1 MTSSLPPSGPKD
13 IHEVLREHWGYTQF
27 RPVQEDVIRS
37 VMAGKDTLALL
48 PTGGGKSICFQVPA
62 LATGRLCL
70 VISPLI
76 ALMKDQ
82 VERLKRMGIPARAIT
97 SAMSHVEIDNTLESA
112 AVGRLAFLYVSP
124 ERIGSELFQARLPR
138 MPIGIIAVDEAHC
151 ISQWGYDF
159 RPSYLRIQELREKL
173 PGTPVLA
180 LTATATPTVATD
192 IMEKLGFR
200 APHAIRG
207 NFHRPELVLWVS
219 HGEDRHGRL
228 LKVLRNIPG
237 TAIVY
242 VRERRI
248 TTRIASLLNEHGIQ
262 ASAYHAGLT
271 TEQRDTIQQ
280 EWTTGNIRC
289 VVATNAFGMGIDKSD
304 VRCVVH
310 LEPPPDLESYYQEAG
325 RGGRD
330 GKTAHAFL
338 LTGPGDA
345 EKLQERVER
354 GFPTLDE
361 VRRVYQAFANEH
373 RIAVGSASLESYD
386 LDLAA
391 LAKRCGLPASTTAA
405 ALKTLELDGKLALSE
420 GARTPSR
427 ILIIADQRVIYHLRV
442 NDRRFGP
449 VLEALLRAYGGL
461 YEEPALIEEHRI
473 ARLLDTTVEKLV
485 KLLNE
490 LDRQRVLM
498 YRPRSDAP
506 RVTLLTP
513 RMDAQRMTL
522 DPAAHRDRI
531 QRAQDRMDAMLD
543 FVNGEECR
551 MRMLLRYFGE
561 PMERDC
567 GHCDRCMVRKPPS
580 LADQAHQPLPDNP
593 TTVAALR
600 TFLDEHSE

>member
-1 MTSSLPPSGPKD
+1 MTGSLPPFTPKD
-13 IHEVLREHWGYTQF
+13 IHEVLREHWGYTKF
-27 RPVQEDVIRS
+27 RPVQEEVIRS
-37 VMAGKDTLALL
+37 VMSGRDTLALL

-124 ERIGSELFQARLPR
+124 ERLGSELFQARLPR

-173 PGTPVLA
+173 PGIPVLA

-219 HGEDRHGRL
+219 HGEDRNGRL
-228 LKVLRNIPG
+228 LKVLRHIPG

-330 GKTAHAFL
+330 GKIAHAFL
-338 LTGPGDA
+338 LTGPGDT

-391 LAKRCGLPASTTAA
+391 LAKRCGLPASTAAA
-405 ALKTLELDGKLALSE
+405 ALKTLELDGKLALTE

-461 YEEPALIEEHRI
+461 YEEPVLIEEHRI
-473 ARLLDTTVEKLV
+473 ARLLDTTVDKLV
-485 KLLNE
+485 NLLNE

-543 FVNGEECR
+543 FVNGKECR

-580 LADQAHQPLPDNP
+580 LADQAHQPLPDNSI
-593 TTVAALR
+593 TVAALR

>member
-173 PGTPVLA
+173 PGIPVLA

-461 YEEPALIEEHRI
+461 YEEPVLIEEHRI

>member
-1 MTSSLPPSGPKD
+1 
-13 IHEVLREHWGYTQF
+13 
-27 RPVQEDVIRS
+27 
-37 VMAGKDTLALL
+37 
-48 PTGGGKSICFQVPA
+48 
-62 LATGRLCL
+62 

-461 YEEPALIEEHRI
+461 YEEPVLIEEHRI

>member
-1 MTSSLPPSGPKD
+1 
-13 IHEVLREHWGYTQF
+13 
-27 RPVQEDVIRS
+27 
-37 VMAGKDTLALL
+37 MAGKDTLALL

-173 PGTPVLA
+173 PGIPVLA
-180 LTATATPTVATD
+180 LTATATPAVAMD
-192 IMEKLGFR
+192 IMEKLGFQ

-427 ILIIADQRVIYHLRV
+427 ILIIADPRVIYHLRV

-461 YEEPALIEEHRI
+461 YEEPVLIEEHRI

>member
-373 RIAVGSASLESYD
+373 RIAMGSASLESYD

-461 YEEPALIEEHRI
+461 YEEPVLIEEHRI

>member
-70 VISPLI
+70 VVSPLI

-173 PGTPVLA
+173 PGIPVLA
-180 LTATATPTVATD
+180 LTATATPAVAMD
-192 IMEKLGFR
+192 IMEKLGFQ

-461 YEEPALIEEHRI
+461 YEEPVLIEEHRI

>member
-1 MTSSLPPSGPKD
+1 M
-13 IHEVLREHWGYTQF
+13 
-27 RPVQEDVIRS
+27 
-37 VMAGKDTLALL
+37 
-48 PTGGGKSICFQVPA
+48 
-62 LATGRLCL
+62 
-70 VISPLI
+70 
-76 ALMKDQ
+76 
-82 VERLKRMGIPARAIT
+82 
-97 SAMSHVEIDNTLESA
+97 
-112 AVGRLAFLYVSP
+112 
-124 ERIGSELFQARLPR
+124 
-138 MPIGIIAVDEAHC
+138 
-151 ISQWGYDF
+151 
-159 RPSYLRIQELREKL
+159 
-173 PGTPVLA
+173 
-180 LTATATPTVATD
+180 
-192 IMEKLGFR
+192 
-200 APHAIRG
+200 
-207 NFHRPELVLWVS
+207 
-219 HGEDRHGRL
+219 
-228 LKVLRNIPG
+228 
-237 TAIVY
+237 
-242 VRERRI
+242 
-248 TTRIASLLNEHGIQ
+248 
-262 ASAYHAGLT
+262 
-271 TEQRDTIQQ
+271 
-280 EWTTGNIRC
+280 
-289 VVATNAFGMGIDKSD
+289 
-304 VRCVVH
+304 
-310 LEPPPDLESYYQEAG
+310 
-325 RGGRD
+325 
-330 GKTAHAFL
+330 
-338 LTGPGDA
+338 
-345 EKLQERVER
+345 
-354 GFPTLDE
+354 
-361 VRRVYQAFANEH
+361 
-373 RIAVGSASLESYD
+373 GSASLESYD

-461 YEEPALIEEHRI
+461 YEEPVLIEEHRI

>member
-461 YEEPALIEEHRI
+461 YEEPVLIEEHRI

>member
-180 LTATATPTVATD
+180 LTATATPAVAMD

-461 YEEPALIEEHRI
+461 YEEPVLIEEHRI

>member
-180 LTATATPTVATD
+180 LTATATPAVAMD
-192 IMEKLGFR
+192 IMEKLGFQ

-461 YEEPALIEEHRI
+461 YEEPVLIEEHRI

>member
-1 MTSSLPPSGPKD
+1 MTSSPPPSTPKD
-13 IHEVLREHWGYTQF
+13 IHEVLREHWGYTLF
-27 RPVQEDVIRS
+27 RPVQEEVIRS
-37 VMAGKDTLALL
+37 VMSGRDTLALL

-82 VERLKRMGIPARAIT
+82 VERLKRMGIPARAVT
-97 SAMSHVEIDNTLESA
+97 SAMSHAEIDNTLESA
-112 AVGRLAFLYVSP
+112 AVGRLSFLYVSP
-124 ERIGSELFQARLPR
+124 ERLASELFQARLPR
-138 MPIGIIAVDEAHC
+138 MPIGLIAVDEAHC

-159 RPSYLRIQELREKL
+159 RPSYLRIQELRERL
-173 PGTPVLA
+173 PGIPVLA
-180 LTATATPTVATD
+180 LTATATPQVATD
-192 IMEKLGFR
+192 IMEKLGFG

-219 HGEDRHGRL
+219 QGEDRHGRL

-242 VRERRI
+242 VRERRA
-248 TTRIASLLNEHGIQ
+248 TTRIADFLRDQGIA

-280 EWTTGNIRC
+280 EWTTGITRC

-345 EKLQERVER
+345 EKLQERVQR
-354 GFPTLDE
+354 GFPTLEE

-386 LDLAA
+386 LDLPA
-391 LAKRCGLPASTTAA
+391 LAKRCGLTASTTAA
-405 ALKTLELDGKLALSE
+405 ALKTLELDGKVALTE

-427 ILIIADQRVIYHLRV
+427 VLILADQKVIYHLRV

-461 YEEPALIEEHRI
+461 YEEPVLIEEPRL
-473 ARLLDTTVEKLV
+473 ARLLETTTEKLV
-485 KLLNE
+485 KLLKE
-490 LDRQRVLM
+490 LDKQRVLV

-513 RMDAQRMTL
+513 RLDADRMTL
-522 DPAAHRDRI
+522 DPAAHRDRL
-531 QRAQDRMDAMLD
+531 QRAQDRMNAMLAY
-543 FVNGEECR
+543 VKGTECR

-561 PMERDC
+561 PMEQDC
-567 GHCDRCMVRKPPS
+567 GNCDRCAGRKPTT
-580 LADQAHQPLPDNP
+580 AAERAQYPLPDQV
-593 TTVAALR
+593 TTVAEMRA
-600 TFLDEHSE
+600 FFDEHSE

>member
-1 MTSSLPPSGPKD
+1 
-13 IHEVLREHWGYTQF
+13 
-27 RPVQEDVIRS
+27 
-37 VMAGKDTLALL
+37 
-48 PTGGGKSICFQVPA
+48 

-461 YEEPALIEEHRI
+461 YEEPVLIEEHRI

>member
-1 MTSSLPPSGPKD
+1 
-13 IHEVLREHWGYTQF
+13 
-27 RPVQEDVIRS
+27 
-37 VMAGKDTLALL
+37 
-48 PTGGGKSICFQVPA
+48 

-112 AVGRLAFLYVSP
+112 AVGRLAFLSVSP

-461 YEEPALIEEHRI
+461 YEEPVLIEEHRI

>member
-173 PGTPVLA
+173 PGIPVLA
-180 LTATATPTVATD
+180 LTATATPAVAMD
-192 IMEKLGFR
+192 IMEKLGFQ

-427 ILIIADQRVIYHLRV
+427 ILIIADPRVIYHLRV

-461 YEEPALIEEHRI
+461 YEEPVLIEEHRI

>member
-1 MTSSLPPSGPKD
+1 
-13 IHEVLREHWGYTQF
+13 
-27 RPVQEDVIRS
+27 
-37 VMAGKDTLALL
+37 
-48 PTGGGKSICFQVPA
+48 
-62 LATGRLCL
+62 
-70 VISPLI
+70 
-76 ALMKDQ
+76 
-82 VERLKRMGIPARAIT
+82 
-97 SAMSHVEIDNTLESA
+97 
-112 AVGRLAFLYVSP
+112 
-124 ERIGSELFQARLPR
+124 
-138 MPIGIIAVDEAHC
+138 
-151 ISQWGYDF
+151 
-159 RPSYLRIQELREKL
+159 
-173 PGTPVLA
+173 
-180 LTATATPTVATD
+180 
-192 IMEKLGFR
+192 
-200 APHAIRG
+200 
-207 NFHRPELVLWVS
+207 
-219 HGEDRHGRL
+219 
-228 LKVLRNIPG
+228 
-237 TAIVY
+237 

-461 YEEPALIEEHRI
+461 YEEPVLIEEHRI

>member
-173 PGTPVLA
+173 PGIPVLA
-180 LTATATPTVATD
+180 LTATATPAVAMD
-192 IMEKLGFR
+192 IMEKLGFQ

-461 YEEPALIEEHRI
+461 YEEPVLIEEHRI

-490 LDRQRVLM
+490 LDRQRVHI
-498 YRPRSDAP
+498 YRTRSAAP
-506 RVTLLTP
+506 R
-513 RMDAQRMTL
+513 
-522 DPAAHRDRI
+522 
-531 QRAQDRMDAMLD
+531 
-543 FVNGEECR
+543 
-551 MRMLLRYFGE
+551 
-561 PMERDC
+561 
-567 GHCDRCMVRKPPS
+567 
-580 LADQAHQPLPDNP
+580 
-593 TTVAALR
+593 
-600 TFLDEHSE
+600 